1 MPSRFGSHYYTSN
14 EAILE
19 QCGFLFSNIASSY
32 NNVNQTDS
40 AFYFIEKALK
50 YSRKQEV
57 LSLTA
62 NALNIRAAMYIKQK
76 NFSAAENDMQEA
88 LKIREQI
95 GDALFVI
102 SDMAQLSSFYASIKK
117 TDKGIAL
124 AQKGIIMAR
133 EKNNLSKLI
142 FLYGALSENYFQANM
157 QKEYGETLVKIIDLK
172 DSLSEKNSADAIAG
186 LETKYELQ
194 KKENIIIQQESKITR
209 NRYITIGLIIFVV
222 LISMLMGLLYR
233 NRQLVRLRKMESD
246 LVEQKILATEAVKQ
260 AEENERKRIA
270 ADLHDNLG
278 SFAAAI
284 TSNVKYLKEG
294 VASKE
299 EVTHQL
305 EENAQNMVSQLSDTI
320 WVLKN
325 EHLPFTKLADRFKV
339 WMQRLIK
346 NYPDV
351 KYHYNEEI
359 LNDVEFTPVKILHV
373 FLILKECVTNALKHS
388 NCTDLKINFISN
400 KNLQI
405 TIEDNGKG
413 IENNAGE
420 GSGIE
425 NIPSTFCCAVFYV
438 FNTSPANLTPT
449 PLLRRGAF
457 KTVAIIFNGNL

>member
-1 MPSRFGSHYYTSN
+1 M
-14 EAILE
+14 
-19 QCGFLFSNIASSY
+19 
-32 NNVNQTDS
+32 
-40 AFYFIEKALK
+40 
-50 YSRKQEV
+50 
-57 LSLTA
+57 
-62 NALNIRAAMYIKQK
+62 
-76 NFSAAENDMQEA
+76 
-88 LKIREQI
+88 
-95 GDALFVI
+95 
-102 SDMAQLSSFYASIKK
+102 
-117 TDKGIAL
+117 
-124 AQKGIIMAR
+124 
-133 EKNNLSKLI
+133 
-142 FLYGALSENYFQANM
+142 
-157 QKEYGETLVKIIDLK
+157 VKIIDLK

-194 KKENIIIQQESKITR
+194 KKENIIIQQENKLTQ
-209 NRYITIGLIIFVV
+209 NRYLAIGLIIFVM
-222 LISMLMGLLYR
+222 LISSLIGLLYR
-233 NRQLVRLRKMESD
+233 NRQLVHRRKIERE
-246 LVEQKILATEAVKQ
+246 LIEQKIVSAEAVRQ

-284 TSNVKYLKEG
+284 TSNVKHLKEG

-299 EVTHQL
+299 EVTFQL

-425 NIPSTFCCAVFYV
+425 NIKYRAAECGWNVEWKKASPTGTCVLLTSST
-438 FNTSPANLTPT
+438 T
-449 PLLRRGAF
+449 
-457 KTVAIIFNGNL
+457 K